1 MGEGNILS
9 ERNLKFDT
17 IIKLFMFLYIFSL
30 YFLTYQPKL
39 NNISNLLGFAFIG
52 LIWLDFLANKK
63 DFYFDKTLIFYL
75 TFIFFVLASSFIA
88 LRQDLVINMS
98 RTLMLLFLMG
108 ISLANYIDEYIKIK
122 KIMKYF
128 IWSASIASIYIIVNA
143 DFSNLTRY
151 GSELGNVNAIGI
163 ILGIGLTFVFYF
175 IFEEKKFIY
184 LSSLFVILP
193 TIILTGSRK
202 SFLFVFMNILIV
214 LFLKNKDN
222 WKKILK
228 FIISASII
236 ILLGY
241 YLTFNI
247 PIFYEILG
255 ERIKNLFN
263 FFSHEGTS
271 EGSINTRWIMIKF
284 GYEIFKKRPLFGYGI
299 GNFAVAYAQK
309 IGGVFTYSHNNFIE
323 LLTGI
328 GIFGT
333 IIYYYM
339 QIRLIFILCLNSK
352 YKNLNYYFLAILFS
366 YIVLSV
372 GLIYYYSK
380 HFMIVLILASLVSQ
394 LERKD
399 IKGSNESIIFEE

>member
-1 MGEGNILS
+1 MGEGNILT
-9 ERNLKFDT
+9 ERKLKFEN
-17 IIKLFMFLYIFSL
+17 IINLFMFLYIFSL
-30 YFLTYQPKL
+30 YFLTYQPEL
-39 NNISNLLGFAFIG
+39 NNISNLFAFILIG
-52 LIWLDFLANKK
+52 LIWINFLVNKK
-63 DFYFDKTLIFYL
+63 DIYFNKTLLFYL
-75 TFIFFVLASSFIA
+75 IFIFFVFVSNFVAIDQSLIIGKA
-88 LRQDLVINMS
+88 
-98 RTLMLLFLMG
+98 RTLILLFLM
-108 ISLANYIDEYIKIK
+108 IFSLANYIDDYFKIK
-122 KIMKYF
+122 KLMKYF
-128 IWSASIASIYIIVNA
+128 VWSASLAGIYIFINA
-143 DFSNLTRY
+143 DFSKLTRY
-151 GSELGNVNAIGI
+151 GSELGNVNAIGL
-163 ILGIGLTFVFYF
+163 ILGIGLTFVVYF
-175 IFEEKKFIY
+175 IIEENKLVY
-184 LSSLFVILP
+184 LISIISILP
-193 TIILTGSRK
+193 TILLTGSRK